1 MGKPKALKPAEGLVV
16 QVSVSSGEAA
26 KRKAAA
32 EASIG
37 KIMNKYMNTSV
48 CVSIYICV
56 CVGACTCT
64 CIYTHTYICIC
75 SYICMHISQIETC
88 NYDRCCLVLS
98 CARPCPCVHTHTHE
112 LCKAISIAATEQRAS
127 VIINGR
133 GFSSTLYDLYGP
145 HMVIIFT
152 YIYIYMYIDTHA
164 DVFGGMSVHMYVYIY
179 TYAYIYIHI
188 YIYT

>member
-48 CVSIYICV
+48 CVCVYIYMCV

-64 CIYTHTYICIC
+64 CIYTHT
-75 SYICMHISQIETC
+75 
-88 NYDRCCLVLS
+88 
-98 CARPCPCVHTHTHE
+98 
-112 LCKAISIAATEQRAS
+112 
-127 VIINGR
+127 
-133 GFSSTLYDLYGP
+133 
-145 HMVIIFT
+145 
-152 YIYIYMYIDTHA
+152 
-164 DVFGGMSVHMYVYIY
+164 
-179 TYAYIYIHI
+179 HI
-188 YIYT
+188 YVFAHTYVCI

>member
-48 CVSIYICV
+48 CVCVYVYIYV

-64 CIYTHTYICIC
+64 CIYTHT
-75 SYICMHISQIETC
+75 
-88 NYDRCCLVLS
+88 
-98 CARPCPCVHTHTHE
+98 
-112 LCKAISIAATEQRAS
+112 
-127 VIINGR
+127 
-133 GFSSTLYDLYGP
+133 
-145 HMVIIFT
+145 
-152 YIYIYMYIDTHA
+152 
-164 DVFGGMSVHMYVYIY
+164 
-179 TYAYIYIHI
+179 HI
-188 YIYT
+188 YVFAHTYVCI